1 MKLAITI
8 YPDDFAE
15 ADRIIHQLR
24 GVRGLELDGYMGKK
38 TYERPFTEAEKN
50 ASREIG
56 TGDSDEKADNDISK
70 VSHPATRSNVSPG
83 EPAIGKIG
91 QKSKDYLL
99 NILANDVIKSGGKY
113 EQHLRLLW
121 KRNEVKFDGKEYFL

>member
-56 TGDSDEKADNDISK
+56 TGDSDEKADNDISE
-70 VSHPATRSNVSPG
+70 VSHPATRANVSPG

-91 QKSKDYLL
+91 SKAKDE
-99 NILANDVIKSGGKY
+99 ILTSLDQGRQPIKAY
-113 EQHLRLLW
+113 AEHLKLLW
-121 KRNEVKFDGKEYFL
+121 KRGEVKFDGKEYFL